1 MFALETG
8 IIVGADVMGGT
19 WDETYEI
26 VDKHFHLDL
35 AVTFPPG
42 TTDVITGAT
51 STTEHTERLTLAL
64 PNDFEERDITV
75 QTSRGPL
82 AVNCRKIRGWP
93 DCSGGISSGG
103 SRGRSR
109 ASQCRGAQP

>member
-1 MFALETG
+1 MTVSMNREGFWTFRYAGNHGSGYGMFALETG

-19 WDETYEI
+19 WDGTYEI

-93 DCSGGISSGG
+93 D
-103 SRGRSR
+103 
-109 ASQCRGAQP
+109 